1 MRPSRLFLILG
12 IALPVA
18 HVSAAAPARAANGGN
33 EDWPCIQRLVPQI
46 SPAQVWSG
54 PIPEPAMWE
63 RDGEVA
69 RLGATIAARRTSMED
84 AQVMVAH
91 FARGLGE
98 TREARL
104 TALFGRALQVINRD
118 RASLIAGIKRFSRK
132 QAALAARVRQTR
144 AALQVDDLSEEKRKD
159 LTEALTWDQRIFED
173 REKTQIYLCEQ
184 PVLLEQR
191 AFALGRAIGALFQPE
206 TER

>member
-69 RLGATIAARRTSMED
+69 RLGATIAARRMSMED

-91 FARGLGE
+91 FAQRLGE

-144 AALQVDDLSEEKRKD
+144 AALQADDLSEEKRKD